1 MAEETREESGFKVVD
16 RRTFTAEGTRR
27 EGAPVVDEKRSQ
39 EAEKP
44 RSAPE
49 PTRDA
54 REDRLDEGFAML
66 VEFLANSALLHL
78 GLGAGPT
85 GEPIPVDLQSAR
97 TMIDLLD
104 VIQDKTKGNLTPS
117 ERKLLD
123 DILFELHTRFVE
135 LQKQATAKR
144 R

>member
-1 MAEETREESGFKVVD
+1 MAEETREGSGFKVVD

-27 EGAPVVDEKRSQ
+27 EDAPSVDEKRS
-39 EAEKP
+39 EESEKP
-44 RSAPE
+44 RTATE
-49 PTRDA
+49 QARDT

-97 TMIDLLD
+97 TMIDLLG
-104 VIQDKTKGNLTPS
+104 VIQDKTKGNLTLS